1 MPSLGRKKKEDF
13 EKDFKHKVVYDGKV
27 DEKRLREWTDEMQS
41 KVQKADRE
49 IEARERKR
57 MEIEDFNSQQRQ
69 ISEKLEEIVAF
80 SISPIS
86 MRSP

>member
-1 MPSLGRKKKEDF
+1 
-13 EKDFKHKVVYDGKV
+13 
-27 DEKRLREWTDEMQS
+27 
-41 KVQKADRE
+41 
-49 IEARERKR
+49 

-80 SISPIS
+80 SVSPIS